1 MPFGASPDLGGQHP
15 QQLQEM
21 IPVVNSLP
29 QRNSNPQPYQ
39 MEGKRI
45 IMEKGAN

>member
-1 MPFGASPDLGGQHP
+1 MPFGASPDLGGQ
-15 QQLQEM
+15 QQEI

-45 IMEKGAN
+45 IMEKGGN